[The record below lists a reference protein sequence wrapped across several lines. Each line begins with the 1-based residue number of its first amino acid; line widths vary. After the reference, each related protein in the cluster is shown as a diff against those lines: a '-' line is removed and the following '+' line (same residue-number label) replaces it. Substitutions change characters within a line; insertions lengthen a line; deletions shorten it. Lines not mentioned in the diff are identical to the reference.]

1 MIRIN
6 NAISKEGFTIQ
17 SEKLAQLADAGTKF
31 SDLNK
36 ALPRSG
42 GIAQDLA
49 GEKDLN
55 KFGTAV
61 EAFAGCMIRVNNI
74 VSQEGFTINLEAMEN
89 LKLAGEKMNELQNV
103 LPKSGGWWQKI
114 AGEKDIGDFGSKMES
129 FATAMSNFGSKVTDI
144 SPGAVSI
151 AIGTAYRIKYLIESF
166 SDFDTTGLDLFTGIG
181 TGGPGA
187 DGAAYEVAKAIVAF
201 SDKVSGINTEA
212 VSVSVWAAQ
221 RLKTLIN
228 SLSTLDTSGVELF
241 KPQTIGSAMRGY
253 ADKVAGI
260 DTGVVASSITSA
272 NRLKNFIASLADL
285 DTSGIGNFK
294 VGSIGSSLQT
304 YSNSISNVNIGAI
317 TSSIIA
323 ANKLKN
329 LIASLSD
336 LDTSGVSSF
345 KSAIND
351 LSGANVSAFVK
362 AFSGASS
369 KLASVGADMITG
381 LIKGI
386 QSKLSAVKSSIGD
399 LLSGIIGVMRKG
411 ASKFEDAGG
420 AMITRMSG
428 GMTSK
433 KSNVTSAITSCLS
446 TATTTIRGK
455 YDSFYSA
462 GSYLADGL
470 ANGISA
476 NAYKAAAKAKA
487 MAEAA
492 VKAAR
497 EALKINSPSKV
508 FKEIGSGIPEGFAM
522 GIGMLGG
529 DVKQSVTDMAS
540 TAIKS
545 TRSTMGTILDA
556 LSADIDAQ
564 PTIRPVVDLT
574 DVRTGA
580 NAINGMLNGAQTI
593 GVRSNL
599 NAITSTMN
607 AKLQNGSNDDVISA
621 INKLRDGLETN
632 RGDVYNF
639 GDFTYDDGDNIS
651 DAVRTL
657 VRAAKMGR
665 RV

>member
-1 MIRIN
+1 M
-6 NAISKEGFTIQ
+6 
-17 SEKLAQLADAGTKF
+17 
-31 SDLNK
+31 
-36 ALPRSG
+36 
-42 GIAQDLA
+42 
-49 GEKDLN
+49 
-55 KFGTAV
+55 
-61 EAFAGCMIRVNNI
+61 
-74 VSQEGFTINLEAMEN
+74 
-89 LKLAGEKMNELQNV
+89 
-103 LPKSGGWWQKI
+103 
-114 AGEKDIGDFGSKMES
+114 
-129 FATAMSNFGSKVTDI
+129 
-144 SPGAVSI
+144 
-151 AIGTAYRIKYLIESF
+151 
-166 SDFDTTGLDLFTGIG
+166 
-181 TGGPGA
+181 
-187 DGAAYEVAKAIVAF
+187 
-201 SDKVSGINTEA
+201 
-212 VSVSVWAAQ
+212 
-221 RLKTLIN
+221 
-228 SLSTLDTSGVELF
+228 
-241 KPQTIGSAMRGY
+241 
-253 ADKVAGI
+253 
-260 DTGVVASSITSA
+260 
-272 NRLKNFIASLADL
+272 KNFIASLAGL

-336 LDTSGVSSF
+336 LDTSRVSSF

-381 LIKGI
+381 LIKGM
-386 QSKLSAVKSSIGD
+386 QSKLPAVKSSIISV
-399 LLSGIIGVMRKG
+399 LSAAIDVVKNTV
-411 ASKFEDAGG
+411 SKFEDAGG

-508 FKEIGSGIPEGFAM
+508 FREIGSGIPEGFAM
-522 GIGMLGG
+522 GIGMLSG
-529 DVKQSVTDMAS
+529 DVKDSVTNMTS
-540 TAIKS
+540 TAVKATKS
-545 TRSTMGTILDA
+545 TMSTVLDA
-556 LSADIDAQ
+556 LSADMDAQ

-574 DVRTGA
+574 DIRTGV
-580 NAINGMLNGAQTI
+580 NAINGMFNGAQTI
-593 GVRSNL
+593 GVGSNL
-599 NAITSTMN
+599 NAINYAMN